1 MKKLLAA
8 VVYFC
13 LMLSVPLFAQN
24 AGWPPPAGAQA
35 ALGVYNSV
43 APTITNKQAN
53 FLQTD
58 VNGNLKVVGGGGSGT
73 VSVDVTLSNA
83 FAPVAPATATATNS
97 DLIGCQYNT
106 AGYAPTNT
114 QQMAVGCDQNGRL
127 LTVDG
132 SAVQVASTPT
142 IQAAAY
148 AINNCIG
155 GFNAVTVTTYNGQSA
170 FLTHIRALSVG
181 GTAYQLM
188 GYVFDSQPTTSVCTD
203 KGTFSISTADIDKI
217 IATVNATTLA
227 TTGGSVSTP
236 TAVTIDYTPPKPFA
250 AGGSAASGVSTF
262 WYGFALAAAATPLSV
277 SDLHLRFGI
286 ARE

>member
-13 LMLSVPLFAQN
+13 LLLSIPVFAQN
-24 AGWPPPAGAQA
+24 AGWPPPAGALA

-43 APTITNKQAN
+43 APTITNKSAN

-83 FAPVAPATATATNS
+83 FAPVAPGAATATNS
-97 DLIGCQYNT
+97 DLIGCQYNS
-106 AGYAPTNT
+106 AGVTPTNG
-114 QQMAVGCDQNGRL
+114 QQMAVGCDQNGR
-127 LTVDG
+127 VIVADG
-132 SAVQVASTPT
+132 TANQIVSTPT

-155 GFNAVTVTTYNGQSA
+155 GFNAVTVTTYTGQSA
-170 FLTHIRALSVG
+170 FLTHVRAVSLG

-188 GYVFDSQPTTSVCTD
+188 GYVFDP
-203 KGTFSISTADIDKI
+203 
-217 IATVNATTLA
+217 
-227 TTGGSVSTP
+227 
-236 TAVTIDYTPPKPFA
+236 AVA
-250 AGGSAASGVSTF
+250 AEDEGDEAG
-262 WYGFALAAAATPLSV
+262 
-277 SDLHLRFGI
+277 DD
-286 ARE
+286 E

>member
-155 GFNAVTVTTYNGQSA
+155 GFNAVTVTNYTGQSA
-170 FLTHIRALSVG
+170 FLTHVRAVSLG

-188 GYVFDSQPTTSVCTD
+188 GYIFDSNPTSSTCTD
-203 KGTFSISTADIDKI
+203 KGTFSLVGADVDKV
-217 IATVNATTLA
+217 IATIPAQTRAVL
-227 TTGGSVSTP
+227 GGSVSTP
-236 TAVTIDYTPPKPFA
+236 TAVEINFTPPKPFA
-250 AGGSAASGVSTF
+250 AGGSSPSGVSTL
-262 WYGFALAAAATPLSV
+262 WYGFQLAAAATPTAV
-277 SDLHLRFGI
+277 GDLHLRFGV